1 MFREIMGLPVHPL
14 VVHAAVV
21 FVPLLALLAIGYGVL
36 PRFRAR
42 IGWAVAALAV
52 AAPAATLFAKL
63 SGEELLEVL
72 TAKGYPPQILD
83 QLAEHQGYGDLLFW
97 FSLGLGV
104 SAGLLLFATSERGR
118 RGNLPG
124 WLTPVFT
131 GLVIVFGV
139 LSAVYVYLTGDS
151 GAQVVWTGVL

>member
-21 FVPLLALLAIGYGVL
+21 FVPLLVLLAIGYGVL
-36 PRFRAR
+36 PRFRSK

-52 AAPAATLFAKL
+52 AAPAATLVAKL
-63 SGEELLEVL
+63 SGKELLEVL
-72 TAKGYPPQILD
+72 RAKGYPPQILD

-104 SAGLLLFATSERGR
+104 SAILLLLSTSAPARSR
-118 RGNLPG
+118 NLPG
-124 WLTPVFT
+124 WLSGVLVS
-131 GLVIVFGV
+131 LVIVFGV

-151 GAQVVWTGVL
+151 GASVVWSGVL

>member
-21 FVPLLALLAIGYGVL
+21 FVPLLVLLAIGYGVL

-52 AAPAATLFAKL
+52 AAPAASLVAKL
-63 SGEELLEVL
+63 SGAELLEVL
-72 TAKGYPPQILD
+72 TAKGYPPPILE

-97 FSLGLGV
+97 FTLGLGV
-104 SAGLLLFATSERGR
+104 TAGLMLWSTSARASGKV
-118 RGNLPG
+118 PS
-124 WLTPVFT
+124 WLAPVFT
-131 GLVIVFGV
+131 GLVVVFGV
-139 LSAVYVYLTGDS
+139 LSAVYVFLTGDS

>member
-21 FVPLLALLAIGYGVL
+21 FVPLLVLLAIGYGVL

-52 AAPAATLFAKL
+52 VTPAATLVAKL
-63 SGEELLEVL
+63 SGQELLEVL

-83 QLAEHQGYGDLLFW
+83 QLAQHKGYGDLLFW
-97 FSLGLGV
+97 FSLGLGIAAV
-104 SAGLLLFATSERGR
+104 LMLWSTSGWARGR
-118 RGNLPG
+118 NLPA